1 MNKCNHIYKL
11 CRAAMLTVLVLCI
24 YIYSGLPLYGQQ
36 LPRVSL
42 DSLIDLAEKS
52 QGTEQ
57 VDLLLEISQ
66 MLWYSSGFEESM
78 NYAVRGLQLAEQL
91 NSPSRKADALNRIGN
106 VHYLLRNHDD
116 VIESYNMAL
125 EIAIELDDD
134 KRKGIY
140 LNNIGLFYRELR
152 QYDSAEIYLISALD
166 AKERYGDTD
175 LIYSTLGNLGLIY
188 RDMGDHEKSLRYFFR
203 QLEIQQEKNNPRNL
217 AVVHR
222 HTGEVFFMQDRHSES
237 LSHLMM
243 SLDYAHVIADTSLIA
258 LAQYHVARSLLEL
271 DRAEDAL
278 EMINNSMELARNI
291 PSLTLISNNYH
302 LLYQYSKAKNDHQT
316 AWEKLVKHSNFK
328 DSARTTMSTTR
339 IQQLEAIFETEKKF
353 SMIELLRRENEIQE
367 LNLNRQNTFQIILA
381 LLLAALVTFMV
392 MIAFRYRTIL
402 KTSRLLK
409 TRAGELEEINEKLR
423 ISTITLEQLNAT
435 KNRFFSIIAHDL
447 KNPFNA
453 LLGFSD
459 IMVSDF
465 NRLEGEE
472 LREYI
477 RLIHQS
483 SQNLYKLLENLLKWS
498 AAQTGVMHFIPER
511 FDLVSQI
518 HSEISF
524 FRISAHKKKIMIFAD
539 LPDEM
544 FISSDKLLLSSVIRN
559 LIDNAIKFTRE
570 NGRIDI
576 SLNVTGNEVIVRI
589 DDTGIGI
596 PHEMQQRLFRID
608 GETSRRGT
616 INEQGG
622 GLGLILCKELIDKAG
637 GKLGFESEP
646 GAGSSFWFSLPLN
659 YQPEKV

>member
-1 MNKCNHIYKL
+1 MIKCNHIYKL
-11 CRAAMLTVLVLCI
+11 YRTVIRIMLILYITVCSDLT
-24 YIYSGLPLYGQQ
+24 LYGQQ
-36 LPRVSL
+36 TSRARL
-42 DSLIDLAEKS
+42 DSLINLADKS
-52 QGTEQ
+52 RGTEKI
-57 VDLLLEISQ
+57 DLLLDISQ
-66 MLWYSSGFEESM
+66 MLWYFNSFEESM
-78 NYAVRGLQLAEQL
+78 NYAVRGLQLAEEL
-91 NSPSRKADALNRIGN
+91 NSSARKADALNRIGN
-106 VHYLLRNHDD
+106 VHYFLRNHDN

-134 KRKGIY
+134 RRKGIY
-140 LNNIGLFYRELR
+140 LNNIGLLYYELE
-152 QYDSAEIYLISALD
+152 QYDSAEVYLIRALD
-166 AKERYGDTD
+166 AKELHGEPE
-175 LIYSTLGNLGLIY
+175 LIYSTLGNLGALY
-188 RDMGDHEKSLRYFFR
+188 RDKGKYDVSLHYFSR
-203 QLEIQQEKNNPRNL
+203 QLEIQQTKEDPRSL

-222 HTGEVFFMQDRHSES
+222 QTGEVFFMKGQHIES
-237 LSHLMM
+237 LSHLMI
-243 SLDYAHVIADTSLIA
+243 SLDFAQETNDTLLIA
-258 LAQYHVARSLLEL
+258 SAHYHIARSLLEL
-271 DRAEDAL
+271 DRKEEAL
-278 EMINNSMELARNI
+278 ESINRSIDLAASTT
-291 PSLTLISNNYH
+291 SLMLMSNNYH
-302 LLYQYSKAKNDHQT
+302 LLYQYNKANRDHQ
-316 AWEKLVKHSNFK
+316 AAFENLVKHSKLK
-328 DSARTTMSTTR
+328 DSVRTIQSNRR
-339 IQQLEAIFETEKKF
+339 IQQLEAIYETEKKN

-367 LNLNRQNTFQIILA
+367 LNLNRQNTFKIILA
-381 LLLAALVTFMV
+381 LVLASLATFLVI
-392 MIAFRYRTIL
+392 IAFRYRIIV

-409 TRAGELEEINEKLR
+409 KKAGELEETNEKLR

-498 AAQTGVMHFIPER
+498 ASQTGMMHFIPER

-524 FRISAHKKKIMIFAD
+524 FRISARKKNITIFAD
-539 LPDEM
+539 IPDEL
-544 FISSDKLLLSSVIRN
+544 FVSSDKPLLSSVIRN

-570 NGRIDI
+570 DGRIDI
-576 SLNVTGNEVIVRI
+576 ALNVTGNEVVVRI

-608 GETSRRGT
+608 GNTSRKGT
-616 INEQGG
+616 FNEQGG

-659 YQPEKV
+659 YQPEK